1 MTAVVDVVDAVKD
14 RPRLRIAIA
23 TALAAALIIITALVI
38 GAPGNNS
45 APLDPSSTAPD
56 GTKALVL
63 LLRSLGANVHTGRT
77 LPEAQ
82 DGVALLLQDHL
93 NSADTT
99 RLSRWVDAGGRL
111 IVADPGSDLAGVS
124 PDSSGRDLILGRRSP
139 ELVGGDCPIPALR
152 SVGSV
157 KPDGDILLRLTGGDV
172 GCFGAGAGYLLV
184 ARDQGQG
191 TVVALG
197 GPSLWTNAN
206 IGDAGNSVLAADLLS
221 PTGGTDVTFVGASK
235 VGGGDK
241 GLLSLIS
248 PRIIEALWGLA
259 VAFVIAM
266 FWRGRRLGRPVTEAM
281 PVELPGS
288 GLVEAAGNLLQEGG
302 QRAHAA
308 SILRRDLK
316 RLITDRFGAD
326 PGLPAREAAEIAS
339 SRTSLPIERFEEVL
353 GGPPPATDR
362 DLVALA
368 HNMSDIRREVLDA
381 Q

>member
-1 MTAVVDVVDAVKD
+1 MTGVARAAGSLKD
-14 RPRLRIAIA
+14 RPRLRIAL
-23 TALAAALIIITALVI
+23 TTTVAAALIILTALVI

-63 LLRSLGANVHTGRT
+63 LLRELGANVHTDRT
-77 LPEAQ
+77 LPDAP
-82 DGVALLLQDHL
+82 DGVALLLQDRL
-93 NSADTT
+93 NNADTS

-111 IVADPGSDLAGVS
+111 IVTDLGSDLAGVS

-139 ELVGGDCPIPALR
+139 ELVGGDCPIAALR

-157 KPDGDILLRLTGGDV
+157 KPDGDVLLRLPDGGV
-172 GCFGAGAGYLLV
+172 GCFGAGDGYVLV
-184 ARDQGQG
+184 ARDEGQG
-191 TVVALG
+191 TLVVVG
-197 GPSLWTNAN
+197 GPSMWTNVN
-206 IGDAGNSVLAADLLS
+206 LGDAGNSVLAADLLA
-221 PTGGTDVTFVGASK
+221 PTRGTDVTFVGASK
-235 VGGGDK
+235 VGGGNK

-248 PRIIEALWGLA
+248 PRVIEALWGLA
-259 VAFVIAM
+259 IAFVIAM
-266 FWRGRRLGRPVTEAM
+266 VWRGRRLGRPVIEAM

-308 SILRRDLK
+308 GILRRDLK

-326 PGLPAREAAEIAS
+326 PALPAREAAEIAS
-339 SRTSLPIERFEEVL
+339 ARTGLPIEHFEEVL
-353 GGPPPATDR
+353 GGPPPASDR

-368 HNMSDIRREVLDA
+368 HHMSDIRREVLDA

>member
-1 MTAVVDVVDAVKD
+1 MSTVKD
-14 RPRLRIAIA
+14 RPRLRIALA
-23 TALAAALIIITALVI
+23 TAVAAALVIITALVI

-45 APLDPSSTAPD
+45 VPLDPSSTAPD

-63 LLRSLGANVHTGRT
+63 LLRSLGANVHTGAT
-77 LPEAQ
+77 LPGAR

-93 NSADTT
+93 NRADTA
-99 RLSRWVDAGGRL
+99 RLSRWVDEGGRL
-111 IVADPGSDLAGVS
+111 IVTDPGSDLAGVA

-139 ELVGGDCPIPALR
+139 ELVGGDCPIAALR

-157 KPDGDILLRLTGGDV
+157 RPDGDILLRLPAGGV

-184 ARDQGQG
+184 ARDQEQG
-191 TVVALG
+191 TLVVVG
-197 GPSLWTNAN
+197 GPSMWTNADL
-206 IGDAGNSVLAADLLS
+206 GDASNSVLAADLLS
-221 PTGGTDVTFVGASK
+221 PTRGTDVTFIGSSK

-248 PRIIEALWGLA
+248 PRIVEALWGLA

-266 FWRGRRLGRPVTEAM
+266 VWRGRRLGRPVIEAM

-308 SILRRDLK
+308 GILRRDLK

-326 PGLPAREAAEIAS
+326 PGIPAREAAEIAS
-339 SRTSLPIERFEEVL
+339 ARTGLPVEHFEEVL
-353 GGPPPATDR
+353 GGPPPASDR